1 VLEQDQATIGP
12 TTVVEYLRGRGVLDD
27 GPAAVAVLGGGV
39 SNIVIAVDT
48 ATRRVVF
55 KQALG
60 RLRVA
65 DEWLADPKRALA
77 EARAL
82 ELAGELT
89 PGTVPRVLDV
99 DPGCNALTIEASP
112 AAWRPWKDA
121 LLAGEVD
128 LRVGRRLGELL
139 AGWHRGT
146 TGLRSELDEWPL
158 FEQLRIDPY
167 YREVARRHPDLAHE
181 ILRYADELAAHR
193 SCLVHGDFSPKN
205 VLVGEGGPWVIDFEV
220 AHYGDPV
227 FDLAFLTSHLVL
239 KAIARPAARLAFLD
253 CADVFHASYRAVQGV
268 ATAADPTYVFGHVGC
283 LMLARVDGKS
293 PVDYLDEAQR
303 ERTRALARSLILAPP
318 SRLSE
323 LAGALDASA

>member
-1 VLEQDQATIGP
+1 VLDEDRATIGP
-12 TTVVEYLRGRGVLDD
+12 ATVVGYLRGRGVIDD
-27 GPAAVAVLGGGV
+27 GPAEVAVIGGGV
-39 SNIVIAVDT
+39 SNIVIAVAT
-48 ATRRVVF
+48 ASRRVVF

-82 ELAGELT
+82 EIAGELS

-99 DPGCNALTIEASP
+99 DPGLNALTIEASP
-112 AAWRPWKDA
+112 AAWRPWKEA

-167 YREVARRHPDLAHE
+167 YRAVGRRHPDLAQQ
-181 ILRYADELAAHR
+181 ILWYADELEARR

-205 VLVGEGGPWVIDFEV
+205 VLVGDGGPWVIDFEV

-239 KAIARPAARLAFLD
+239 KAIARPVARSALFD
-253 CADVFHASYRAVQGV
+253 CADVFHASYRAVQG
-268 ATAADPTYVFGHVGC
+268 AAEAADPTYVFGHVGC
-283 LMLARVDGKS
+283 LMLARVDGNS
-293 PVDYLDEAQR
+293 PVDYLDDGQR
-303 ERTRALARSLILAPP
+303 ERTRALARSIIAAPP
-318 SRLSE
+318 ARLSE
-323 LAGALDASA
+323 LAAALDASA